1 VGIARRVLISTP
13 EKLIDERWWT
23 RSLRSTENVLP
34 GMVPMQKAYIQSK
47 YVQQDVRADFLD

>member
-23 RSLRSTENVLP
+23 RSLRSAENMLP
-34 GMVPMQKAYIQSK
+34 GMVPMQKAYIQLK
-47 YVQQDVRADFLD
+47 YVQQDVQADFLD